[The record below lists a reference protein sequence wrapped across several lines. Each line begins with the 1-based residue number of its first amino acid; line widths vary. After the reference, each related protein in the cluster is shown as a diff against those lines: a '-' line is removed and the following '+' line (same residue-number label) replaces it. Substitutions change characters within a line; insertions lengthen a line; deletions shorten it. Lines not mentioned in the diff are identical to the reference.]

1 MLVYARFLSVY
12 VILPTHVSPQVQ
24 WIIERKRPPPFYC
37 SNGNNACHGRRLI
50 VSYISAFDRDIFIP
64 YSGVF
69 RKNYETCMTH
79 VIILYTK
86 KKKRLLT
93 QRLGV
98 LFFSMMTVSGLGGTS
113 APSESAWGGSA
124 IRRKRSCGRLW
135 RSGVCLSFDSRNCS
149 QAMINTRQQ

>member
-79 VIILYTK
+79 VIILYK
-86 KKKRLLT
+86 KKKDSLLNVLVFFFFNDDCEWFGRNKCTQWECLGRQRDTEETELWTAVKKWRL
-93 QRLGV
+93 
-98 LFFSMMTVSGLGGTS
+98 F
-113 APSESAWGGSA
+113 E
-124 IRRKRSCGRLW
+124 LW
-135 RSGVCLSFDSRNCS
+135 QSKLQPGND
-149 QAMINTRQQ
+149 